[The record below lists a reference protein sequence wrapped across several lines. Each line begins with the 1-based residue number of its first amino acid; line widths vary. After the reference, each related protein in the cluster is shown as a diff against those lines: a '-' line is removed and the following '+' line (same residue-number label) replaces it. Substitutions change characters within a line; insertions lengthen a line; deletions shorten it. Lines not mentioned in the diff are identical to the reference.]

1 MVFSPSLNDNGSSY
15 NTFTF
20 TVNDGTTNSSS
31 YTITIDV
38 DPVNDAPV
46 ADNETNTATEG
57 TNLNARNGGSDDVL
71 IGDTDIEN
79 DRLSVTQIRVGSTEG
94 SGTSGRVGSFL
105 SGTYGQLRIKA
116 NGSYRS
122 VSYTHLRAHET

>member
-1 MVFSPSLNDNGSSY
+1 MVYYLFSPSLNDNGSSY

-20 TVNDGTTNSSS
+20 TVNDGTTNSSTTT

-79 DRLSVTQIRVGSTEG
+79 DDTSVTQIRLVQLRAQVHLLSTTYQ
-94 SGTSGRVGSFL
+94 SGTTII
-105 SGTYGQLRIKA
+105 GTYG
-116 NGSYRS
+116 N
-122 VSYTHLRAHET
+122 